1 MSNKKAV
8 NVGLE
13 MQGFYTLKTH
23 TADGKVTQSVGP
35 FENLILNS
43 GLDLLANNAISA
55 CLRVGRVGG
64 GNTPPA
70 QGDDQLD
77 AEIAFKSDGPF
88 TSNINQAGRYAAFKR
103 STEFGQ
109 GQAAGNISEVAI
121 GHSDGTL
128 FSRSLV
134 KNAEGVPITLT
145 VQANEFLTLEYELR
159 VNQPTQDFN
168 FTVDGKTVVLRA
180 ANVNSSSRWSDLS
193 FNLSSGNVF
202 IYGFVS
208 SDDLSPIS
216 GSLPFSSNNSVSSV
230 VNNAYTPGSF
240 SRAGTMVWG
249 IAKGNIL
256 VSSCAFGMGPS
267 FWQFS
272 IDPPINKTNEDEL
285 TIDVSLTW
293 ARAGELPV

>member
-13 MQGFYTLKTH
+13 MQGLYTLKTH
-23 TADGKVTQSVGP
+23 TADGTETQSVGP

-43 GLDLLANNAISA
+43 GLDLLANNGISA
-55 CLRVGRVGG
+55 SLRVGRVGG
-64 GNTPPA
+64 GNTPPT

-77 AEIAFKSDGPF
+77 SEIAFKSDGPF
-88 TSNINQAGRYAAFKR
+88 TINVNEAGRYVAFKR

-109 GQAAGNISEVAI
+109 GAAAGNISEVAI
-121 GHSDGTL
+121 SHSDGTL

-134 KNAEGVPITLT
+134 KNTQGDPITLT

-168 FTVDGKTVVLRA
+168 FTVDGKTIVLRA
-180 ANVNSSSRWSDLS
+180 ANINSSAYWTDRGFILSSSDVFSRGLASTG
-193 FNLSSGNVF
+193 NLSPV
-202 IYGFVS
+202 
-208 SDDLSPIS
+208 S
-216 GSLPFSSNNSVSSV
+216 GSLPVTSISRVGSV

-240 SRAGTMVWG
+240 SRTGSLVWG
-249 IAKGNIL
+249 IENANQQI
-256 VSSCAFGMGPS
+256 SSCLFGMGPGY
-267 FWQFS
+267 WQFS